1 MRGVVIDS
9 LVDLPPFFKTS
20 LPVKVVGFKV
30 YVNGKEYTD
39 GKNIQKEEFY
49 KLAESTDDLRT
60 SYPPPEETLTLY
72 RELEE
77 QGVDEILAVH
87 LPAKVSGFLSSL
99 NQVLDKVKA
108 KVKVFDSRSLSG
120 GAGFVAAKLIEL
132 FEKGASFR
140 DLEERFWDIRR
151 RLHLQFGVPSLKFLI
166 KNGRIGKAR
175 GMIGTLLNILPVLT
189 VDEDGEVAPMSKVR
203 GERKLFDKMVQNVL
217 NFVKDREKIEMIV
230 GWGAE
235 SARKNAMKLK
245 EMIFGEIGDKIVNY
259 GEIRISPTVG
269 CHAGPGVFGI
279 AVYAL

>member
-39 GKNIQKEEFY
+39 GKNIKKEEFY
-49 KLAESTDDLRT
+49 RLAESTDDLRT

-108 KVKVFDSRSLSG
+108 KVKVFDSKSLSA

>member
-1 MRGVVIDS
+1 MVIDS

-39 GKNIQKEEFY
+39 GKNIKKEEFY
-49 KLAESTDDLRT
+49 RLAESTDDLRT

-108 KVKVFDSRSLSG
+108 KVKVFDSKSLSA

>member
-1 MRGVVIDS
+1 MVIDS

-39 GKNIQKEEFY
+39 GKNIKKEEFY
-49 KLAESTDDLRT
+49 RLAESTDDLRT